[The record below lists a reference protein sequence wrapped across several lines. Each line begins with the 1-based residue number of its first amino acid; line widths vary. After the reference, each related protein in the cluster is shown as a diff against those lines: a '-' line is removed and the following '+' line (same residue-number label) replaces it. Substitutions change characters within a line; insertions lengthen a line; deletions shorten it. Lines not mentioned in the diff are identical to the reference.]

1 MKRQLLTWVAGGM
14 VLALGSVV
22 IPGVAL
28 AQSSVMS
35 VPPPQVYDYWVS
47 ITRQSGG
54 TLVFDGYAPSEAARE
69 RFSEIAGADTN
80 WLKLGSGA
88 PATYEAAVAF
98 GVQVLEGLSEGRFA
112 VRGNIVSISG
122 TAASSDAYVATRE
135 LLSAVPAGL
144 ILAMGEVAA
153 PRVAPYDFSVTR
165 QADGSVTLSGY
176 VPGPEMA
183 RALVEAAGE
192 GAKSTLTYGSGQ
204 PFTFET
210 GARQAVALLP
220 LIAEGSIRLEGEKW
234 TIAATPESPEAA
246 QAIEREFAEH
256 RLPEAG
262 WSLSLAAPR
271 ATAAREEIAAPPDNA
286 VAVTQEPAA
295 PAPVASEAP
304 PTVSQA
310 TPAPRAAEPPAAP
323 AADAADDVTPSVSV
337 TTQTAG
343 QGLEQCR
350 SELAALSARN
360 AILFRSGAAILAPE
374 GLPTLDAIAATLA
387 GCPQAAINIEGHTDS
402 DGDASL
408 NMALS
413 VARADAVANA
423 LVERGVAAERLYV
436 LGFGE
441 AQPIA
446 DNATAA
452 GKAQNRRIVVSVR
465 ENAPG

>member
-1 MKRQLLTWVAGGM
+1 MKRQLLIWVAGGM

-98 GVQVLEGLSEGRFA
+98 GVKVLEGLSEGRFA

-122 TAASSDAYVATRE
+122 TAASSDAYAATRE

-153 PRVAPYDFSVTR
+153 PRVTPYDFSVTR
-165 QADGSVTLSGY
+165 QADGSVTLSGH

-234 TIAATPESPEAA
+234 TIAATPASPEAA

-286 VAVTQEPAA
+286 VAAAQEPAA
-295 PAPVASEAP
+295 PDPVASEAP
-304 PTVSQA
+304 PTVAQA
-310 TPAPRAAEPPAAP
+310 TPESRAAEPPATPAN
-323 AADAADDVTPSVSV
+323 AADEVTPAVSV
-337 TTQTAG
+337 TAQPAG

-387 GCPQAAINIEGHTDS
+387 RCPQAAINIEGHTDS

-446 DNATAA
+446 DNATAV